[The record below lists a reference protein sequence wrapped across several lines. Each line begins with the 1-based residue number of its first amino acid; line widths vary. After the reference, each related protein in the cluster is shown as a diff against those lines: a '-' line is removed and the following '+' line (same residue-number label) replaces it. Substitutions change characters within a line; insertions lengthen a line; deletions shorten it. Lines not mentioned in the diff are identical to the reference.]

1 MSPGRSK
8 KALALLGCQG
18 LDGNPIEMPGLNLNH
33 GRPRRIKEPLAKKEE
48 LETFLTTLKSGPIN
62 VSYHKM
68 WHHER
73 LWRLR
78 RRTKID
84 IQGLRKRTTA
94 TKLCSTRRPME
105 LKCAQNLRYFWCL
118 SLTLAKENGGV
129 AKNEAEKT
137 RVEFVCGSAPG
148 SSSFVDSPNEYL
160 TISANFCTRCLEA
173 PEALLFILAIVPI
186 YFGSF
191 MSQNCRDKVIY
202 FSLTPVID
210 QANVEV
216 ITARDAATF
225 PAYASAALFGVFLLF
240 KFIPKEYIN
249 LIVNLHLSFIGIGCM
264 FHVFSPTLSRLFP
277 KSIKN
282 HMFKAEFSK
291 SLETESGDTET
302 HWEVLST
309 SSVSLESKEIA
320 GLVVAAGVG
329 TVYFFTRHW
338 LPNNFLA
345 VCLSLVAIENIRLNK
360 FVNGFMLLGGLFF
373 YDIFWV
379 FGTPVMVS
387 VAKTLDAP
395 IKVTFPRDFLAHGI
409 FGKQLGLLGLGD
421 IVVPGVFVAMLLRFD
436 YSLNRSGSL
445 KYFYTGYVAY
455 IIGLLTTFIV
465 MLTFN
470 AAQSKEC
477 ASLDKEFPAVSK
489 YGYVGFEC
497 PLSALTSRCRIST
510 PRCYGQAVRSHYN
523 VAFRWSFCCCVFE
536 YTTRTT
542 RQLFKGIRYRDSL
555 SKNSVKETNYGLRI
569 RLKWIVW
576 STRLRTYSSPQYT
589 EDHLIWIFSRVRHK
603 IDSYMQ
609 PHI

>member
-1 MSPGRSK
+1 MDP
-8 KALALLGCQG
+8 
-18 LDGNPIEMPGLNLNH
+18 LNASTVVNATLNATAEN
-33 GRPRRIKEPLAKKEE
+33 IPL
-48 LETFLTTLKSGPIN
+48 SGM
-62 VSYHKM
+62 V
-68 WHHER
+68 
-73 LWRLR
+73 L
-78 RRTKID
+78 
-84 IQGLRKRTTA
+84 
-94 TKLCSTRRPME
+94 
-105 LKCAQNLRYFWCL
+105 
-118 SLTLAKENGGV
+118 
-129 AKNEAEKT
+129 
-137 RVEFVCGSAPG
+137 
-148 SSSFVDSPNEYL
+148 SSSV
-160 TISANFCTRCLEA
+160 
-173 PEALLFILAIVPI
+173 LFILAIVPI

-191 MSQNCRDKVIY
+191 MSQNCRDK
-202 FSLTPVID
+202 
-210 QANVEV
+210 ANVEV

-240 KFIPKEYIN
+240 KFVPKEYIN
-249 LIVNLHLSFIGIGCM
+249 LVVNLHLSFIGIGCM

-291 SLETESGDTET
+291 SRETESGDTGS

-329 TVYFFTRHW
+329 AVYFFTRHW

-436 YSLNRSGSL
+436 HSLNRSGSL

-470 AAQSKEC
+470 AAQPALLYLVPTCLGFPLARAWLQGDLAAMFAYEDVPQENT
-477 ASLDKEFPAVSK
+477 DKNIIADTQSEVRWALVFSDISNPEISADVSYK
-489 YGYVGFEC
+489 
-497 PLSALTSRCRIST
+497 PD
-510 PRCYGQAVRSHYN
+510 P
-523 VAFRWSFCCCVFE
+523 
-536 YTTRTT
+536 
-542 RQLFKGIRYRDSL
+542 QL
-555 SKNSVKETNYGLRI
+555 
-569 RLKWIVW
+569 
-576 STRLRTYSSPQYT
+576 YT
-589 EDHLIWIFSRVRHK
+589 EGPVHVDVA
-603 IDSYMQ
+603 
-609 PHI
+609 P

>member
-1 MSPGRSK
+1 MDP
-8 KALALLGCQG
+8 
-18 LDGNPIEMPGLNLNH
+18 LNASTVVNATLNATAENI
-33 GRPRRIKEPLAKKEE
+33 P
-48 LETFLTTLKSGPIN
+48 FSGM
-62 VSYHKM
+62 V
-68 WHHER
+68 
-73 LWRLR
+73 L
-78 RRTKID
+78 
-84 IQGLRKRTTA
+84 
-94 TKLCSTRRPME
+94 
-105 LKCAQNLRYFWCL
+105 
-118 SLTLAKENGGV
+118 
-129 AKNEAEKT
+129 
-137 RVEFVCGSAPG
+137 
-148 SSSFVDSPNEYL
+148 SSSV
-160 TISANFCTRCLEA
+160 
-173 PEALLFILAIVPI
+173 LFILAIVPI

-191 MSQNCRDKVIY
+191 MSQNCRDK
-202 FSLTPVID
+202 
-210 QANVEV
+210 ANVEV

-282 HMFKAEFSK
+282 YMFKAEFSK
-291 SLETESGDTET
+291 SRETELGDTET

-309 SSVSLESKEIA
+309 SSMSLESKDIA

-329 TVYFFTRHW
+329 IVYFFTRHW

-465 MLTFN
+465 MFTFN
-470 AAQSKEC
+470 AAQPALLYLVPTCLGFPLARAWLQGDLAAMFAYEDIPQENT
-477 ASLDKEFPAVSK
+477 DKNIIADTQSVMDK
-489 YGYVGFEC
+489 
-497 PLSALTSRCRIST
+497 
-510 PRCYGQAVRSHYN
+510 
-523 VAFRWSFCCCVFE
+523 
-536 YTTRTT
+536 
-542 RQLFKGIRYRDSL
+542 KG
-555 SKNSVKETNYGLRI
+555 N
-569 RLKWIVW
+569 
-576 STRLRTYSSPQYT
+576 
-589 EDHLIWIFSRVRHK
+589 
-603 IDSYMQ
+603 
-609 PHI
+609 